1 MLARSRYYGTL
12 IDMTKKH
19 TAPAVPPLTLEQAH
33 EMIYKLMERV
43 AELEDRLKQNSSNSS
58 KPPSSNGPG
67 DTPPARPRKRSGK
80 SRGAQPGHKGQ
91 RRERHPQDERVTV
104 TAHYPLEACTCC
116 GGTMLAHSKPHRV
129 HQVFDLP
136 EVSYLVTEH
145 QLYRATCTRCIHV
158 GEASLPDTV
167 SHTQMG
173 THLLS
178 YIALQSGQFHQSIS
192 QIQHQLKQHFGL
204 HFSRGAISE
213 AQGRVSAMLTPT
225 HQAIKQQ
232 VQQAPHIH
240 ADETRHQ
247 RGGERRWM
255 WLALSK
261 VAVCF
266 MAAFGRGKDAA
277 QRLLGCVPASSV
289 LVTDQY
295 AGYRF
300 IAGSQR
306 QLCWAHVARNVAA
319 IADSSDRVNQP
330 IGARLVLL
338 ADSVFR
344 TRHRWEN
351 GELAYP
357 LYLRRLRRCRQSWR
371 QQLERGMVLCSSRY
385 RGRCRLLLADDDM
398 LWTFLEDD
406 QIALTNNEAERSL
419 RGYVLWR
426 KGSYGVWSHR
436 GELFRQRIMSL
447 VETAKRLG
455 RCPQE
460 WLRSVIRACIEKT
473 DYPIPDELF
482 TSSHFR

>member
-1 MLARSRYYGTL
+1 MS
-12 IDMTKKH
+12 KKH
-19 TAPAVPPLTLEQAH
+19 TTPTVPPLTLEQAH
-33 EMIYKLMERV
+33 ELIFKLMERIS
-43 AELEDRLKQNSSNSS
+43 ELEDRLNQNSGNSS

-67 DTPPARPRKRSGK
+67 GAPPARPRKRSGK
-80 SRGAQPGHKGQ
+80 QRGAQPGHKGH
-91 RRERHPQDERVTV
+91 RRERHPQDERVTL
-104 TAHYPLEACTCC
+104 APHYPSDTCTCC
-116 GGTMLAHSKPHRV
+116 GGDMLAHAKPHRV

-136 EVSYLVTEH
+136 EVSYFMTEH
-145 QLYRATCTRCIHV
+145 QLFRATCTRCIHTD
-158 GEASLPDTV
+158 EARLPETV

-173 THLLS
+173 TNLLS
-178 YIALQSGQFHQSIS
+178 YIALQSGQYHQSIS
-192 QIQHQLKQHFGL
+192 QIQSQLKQHFGL
-204 HFSRGAISE
+204 RFSRGAISE

-225 HQAIKQQ
+225 YQAIKQQ
-232 VQQAPHIH
+232 VQTAAHIH

-266 MAAFGRGKDAA
+266 MTAFGRGQDAA
-277 QRLLGCVPASSV
+277 QRLLGDVPDTSV

-300 IAGSQR
+300 IDNGQR

-319 IADSSDRVNQP
+319 IADSSERTNHP

-338 ADSVFR
+338 ADTVFR

-351 GELAYP
+351 GELEHAQYQ
-357 LYLRRLRRCRQSWR
+357 RRLRRCRQSW
-371 QQLERGMVLCSSRY
+371 QAQLKRGMVLCSSRY
-385 RGRCRLLLADDDM
+385 RGRCRWLLNDDDM

-406 QIALTNNEAERSL
+406 QVALTNNEAERAL

-426 KGSYGVWSHR
+426 KGSYGVWSQR
-436 GELFRQRIMSL
+436 GEQFRQRILSL

-460 WLRSVIRACIEKT
+460 WLRAVVRACIEKT
-473 DYPIPDELF
+473 NYPIPEELCA
-482 TSSHFR
+482 SSHSG

>member
-1 MLARSRYYGTL
+1 
-12 IDMTKKH
+12 MTKH
-19 TAPAVPPLTLEQAH
+19 TTPPPGLPLTLEQAN
-33 EMIYKLMERV
+33 ELIYKLMQRI
-43 AELEDRLKQNSSNSS
+43 AELEDRLNQNSSNSS
-58 KPPSSNGPG
+58 KPPSSEGPG
-67 DTPPARPRKRSGK
+67 GPPPTRKRPSSGK

-91 RRERHPQDERVTV
+91 RRERHPQDARLTSVP
-104 TAHYPLEACTCC
+104 HYPAEQCPCC
-116 GGTMLAHSKPHRV
+116 GDQVVRHDKPYRV

-136 EVSYLVTEH
+136 EVSYVVTEH
-145 QLYRATCTRCIHV
+145 QLFRGTCRGCVATS
-158 GEASLPDTV
+158 EAPLPDTV

-173 THLLS
+173 ANLLS

-192 QIQHQLKQHFGL
+192 KIKQQLKQHFGL
-204 HFSRGAISE
+204 RFSRGAISE

-232 VQQAPHIH
+232 VQSAAHIH

-266 MAAFGRGKDAA
+266 MTAFGRGQEAA
-277 QRLLGCVPASSV
+277 KRLLGSELDGV

-300 IAGSQR
+300 IDASQR
-306 QLCWAHVARNVAA
+306 QLCWAHVLRNVAA
-319 IADSSDRVNQP
+319 IAESSEPVNQP

-338 ADSVFR
+338 ANSVFR
-344 TRHRWEN
+344 VRHGYEQ
-351 GELAYP
+351 GVLSAAQYQ
-357 LYLRRLRRCRQSWR
+357 RRLKRCRLSWCR
-371 QQLERGMVLCSSRY
+371 ALERGSVLCSKRY
-385 RGRCRLLLADDDM
+385 RGRCQLLIKDNEM
-398 LWTFLEDD
+398 LWRFMENDE
-406 QIALTNNEAERSL
+406 IALTNNEAERAL

-436 GELFRQRIMSL
+436 GELFRQRILSL

-460 WLRSVIRACIEKT
+460 WLRAVVCSCIEKT
-473 DYPIPDELF
+473 DYPLPEELMLS
-482 TSSHFR
+482 TPSR

>member
-1 MLARSRYYGTL
+1 
-12 IDMTKKH
+12 MTKKH
-19 TAPAVPPLTLEQAH
+19 TIPSVPPQTLEQAH
-33 EMIYKLMERV
+33 ELIYKLLERI
-43 AELEDRLKQNSSNSS
+43 AELEDRLNQNSGNSS

-67 DTPPARPRKRSGK
+67 GTPPARPRQRSGK
-80 SRGAQPGHKGQ
+80 QRGAQPGHKGH
-91 RRERHPQDERVTV
+91 RRERHPLDERVTL
-104 TAHYPLEACTCC
+104 APHYPSETCICC
-116 GGTMLAHSKPHRV
+116 GGDMLAHAKPHRV

-136 EVSYLVTEH
+136 DVSYFMTEH
-145 QLYRATCTRCIHV
+145 QLFRATCTRCIHTD
-158 GEASLPDTV
+158 EASLPETV

-173 THLLS
+173 TNLLS
-178 YIALQSGQFHQSIS
+178 YIALQSGQYHQSIS
-192 QIQHQLKQHFGL
+192 QIQSQLNQHFGL
-204 HFSRGAISE
+204 RFSRGAISE

-225 HQAIKQQ
+225 HQAIKHQ
-232 VQQAPHIH
+232 VQTAPNIH

-266 MAAFGRGKDAA
+266 MTAFGRGQDAA
-277 QRLLGCVPASSV
+277 RRLLGDVPETSV

-300 IAGSQR
+300 MDNGQR

-319 IADSSDRVNQP
+319 IADSSERTNHP

-338 ADSVFR
+338 ADTVFR

-351 GELAYP
+351 GELEHEQ
-357 LYLRRLRRCRQSWR
+357 YLRRLRRCRQSWR
-371 QQLERGMVLCSSRY
+371 VQLERGMMLCSSRY
-385 RGRCRLLLADDDM
+385 RGRCRFLLQDDDM
-398 LWTFLEDD
+398 LWTFMADD
-406 QIALTNNEAERSL
+406 QVALTNNEAERAL

-426 KGSYGVWSHR
+426 KGSYGVWSQR
-436 GELFRQRIMSL
+436 GELFRQRILSL

-460 WLRSVIRACIEKT
+460 WLRAVIRACIEKT
-473 DYPIPDELF
+473 DYPIPEELCA
-482 TSSHFR
+482 SSHSG